1 MYKRKP
7 SWLRVGY
14 RSNEHSLEVKEMLN
28 KLSLHTVCQE
38 AKCPNIVECFGK
50 RTATFM
56 ILGRICT
63 RKCTFCNVE
72 KNQSTPLAVDPLE
85 PEHVAQA
92 VAQLKLKHVVI
103 TSVSRDDLEDGGAS
117 QFAKVIRAIKDMDS
131 SIIVEVLIP
140 DFNGSLA
147 ALQTVAAAK
156 PEIIN
161 HNVETV
167 PRLYPK
173 VRPQAIYERSLELL
187 ARVKELDSSIHT
199 KSGIILGLGEQ
210 KEEVLQ
216 TLKDLRAVDCDLMTI
231 GQYLA
236 PSAKHHPVIE
246 YVSPEEFEYYKKV
259 GEEYGF
265 KYVASA
271 PLVRSSYHAEK
282 VSEKLLNTKEEM
294 D

>member
-1 MYKRKP
+1 M
-7 SWLRVGY
+7 
-14 RSNEHSLEVKEMLN
+14 
-28 KLSLHTVCQE
+28 
-38 AKCPNIVECFGK
+38 
-50 RTATFM
+50 
-56 ILGRICT
+56 
-63 RKCTFCNVE
+63 
-72 KNQSTPLAVDPLE
+72 
-85 PEHVAQA
+85 
-92 VAQLKLKHVVI
+92 
-103 TSVSRDDLEDGGAS
+103 
-117 QFAKVIRAIKDMDS
+117 
-131 SIIVEVLIP
+131 
-140 DFNGSLA
+140 
-147 ALQTVAAAK
+147 
-156 PEIIN
+156 
-161 HNVETV
+161 ETV

-265 KYVASA
+265 KYVPVHHLFEFASC
-271 PLVRSSYHAEK
+271 EK
-282 VSEKLLNTKEEM
+282 VSEKLKYKEEM

>member
-1 MYKRKP
+1 
-7 SWLRVGY
+7 
-14 RSNEHSLEVKEMLN
+14 
-28 KLSLHTVCQE
+28 
-38 AKCPNIVECFGK
+38 
-50 RTATFM
+50 
-56 ILGRICT
+56 
-63 RKCTFCNVE
+63 
-72 KNQSTPLAVDPLE
+72 
-85 PEHVAQA
+85 
-92 VAQLKLKHVVI
+92 
-103 TSVSRDDLEDGGAS
+103 
-117 QFAKVIRAIKDMDS
+117 MD
-131 SIIVEVLIP
+131 
-140 DFNGSLA
+140 
-147 ALQTVAAAK
+147 
-156 PEIIN
+156 
-161 HNVETV
+161 
-167 PRLYPK
+167 Y
-173 VRPQAIYERSLELL
+173 
-187 ARVKELDSSIHT
+187 SIHT
-199 KSGIILGLGEQ
+199 KSVIILGLGEQ